1 METKK
6 PQSID
11 SILDAKIVEFKKLLD
26 RKDELEELTKANN
39 KAKEELEQ
47 EIVQIMIDNE
57 KPSTVVDGFNY
68 SLKQETRYSKK
79 SEDELERLKTEEGIE
94 FFEVLREQGL
104 GDIIKETVNA
114 NTLQSTMKALVEE
127 LVEEL
132 PDGEPMPEELAKCLS
147 IYPKMGV
154 NKRKASKSAMQA
166 LERAKKTT
174 KED

>member
-1 METKK
+1 MAKAS

-11 SILDAKIVEFKKLLD
+11 SILDAKVVEYKKLLD

-57 KPSTVVDGFNY
+57 KPSTIVDGFNY
-68 SLKQETRYSKK
+68 SLKQETMYSKK
-79 SEDELERLKTEEGIE
+79 SEEELTRLESEEGIA
-94 FFEVLREQGL
+94 FFDVLREQGL
-104 GDIIKETVNA
+104 GEIIKETVNA
-114 NTLQSTMKALVEE
+114 RTLQSTMKALVEE
-127 LVEEL
+127 LPEGEE
-132 PDGEPMPEELAKCLS
+132 MPEELAKCLS

-166 LERAKKTT
+166 LERAKAA
-174 KED
+174 KEA

>member
-1 METKK
+1 METKTK
-6 PQSID
+6 TPQSID
-11 SILDAKIVEFKKLLD
+11 SILDAKVVEFKKILD
-26 RKDELEELTKANN
+26 RKDELEELTKENN
-39 KAKEELEQ
+39 KKKEELEK

-79 SEDELERLKTEEGIE
+79 SEEELERLRTEEGIV

-104 GDIIKETVNA
+104 GDIIKETINA

-127 LVEEL
+127 LPEGEE
-132 PDGEPMPEELAKCLS
+132 MPEELSKCLS

-166 LERAKKTT
+166 LERAKKS
-174 KED
+174 K